1 MKKILVFAGSNS
13 SDSINQKLAVYTAGL
28 LVKSEPTIIRLTEYP
43 TPLYSKDLEANSGI
57 PENIIELNRLFN
69 EHDGFIISLPE
80 HNSSV
85 TPIFKNMVDWISRHE
100 RPVFKNKPVFL
111 VSTAPGKRGGITNL
125 EHIKGIMPWW
135 GGKVVASFSLSN
147 FFESMNPETLQL
159 NNIDEKKKIAALVTK
174 FEDALDILE

>member
-28 LVKSEPTIIRLTEYP
+28 LKNAETTIFQLNDYP
-43 TPLYSKDLEANSGI
+43 APLYSKDIEANEGI
-57 PENIIELNRLFN
+57 PQTMIALNQLFN

-100 RPVFKNKPVFL
+100 RPVFKNKPIL
-111 VSTAPGKRGGITNL
+111 LMSTAPGKRGGVTNL
-125 EHIKGIMPWW
+125 EHIAEIIPWW
-135 GGKVVASFSLSN
+135 GGKLIATFCLPN
-147 FFESMNPETLQL
+147 FFDNVSFDSLQL
-159 NNIDEKKKIAALVTK
+159 NNPEEKKKLEEAVNV
-174 FEDALDILE
+174 FESSFDNSK